1 MLHGV
6 GYAFVVG
13 RAAFERASRML
24 GDRGKI
30 GMLPSKLRI
39 SEWPSSAICPLCPWG
54 YHAAAV
60 QQRNDAMEK
69 NADGAAYKYCQRQI
83 RRKSQNRAEGPRSI
97 SVTRSIGTMRRS
109 RERYGIL
116 KASAYLFYSKA
127 FGLSLPQSP
136 N

>member
-24 GDRGKI
+24 GDCGKI

-54 YHAAAV
+54 YYAVAV
-60 QQRNDAMEK
+60 QQRNDAMGKMQTEPLTSIANDK
-69 NADGAAYKYCQRQI
+69 FVGS
-83 RRKSQNRAEGPRSI
+83 RRRAPRDHGRMAI
-97 SVTRSIGTMRRS
+97 
-109 RERYGIL
+109 
-116 KASAYLFYSKA
+116 
-127 FGLSLPQSP
+127 
-136 N
+136 